1 MKKTQVALAALALV
15 ASTAALADGVKVYG
29 TADTSF
35 ANDST
40 GTYFAGQGNNAGS
53 IFGITG
59 SEDLGSGMKAAFTL
73 ESGIRFADG
82 TFTNGGYGGA
92 AFAGLFNRQANL
104 AIGNDTVTVK
114 LGQQIS
120 TFVDATLT
128 GLAGTTGNAGFVPA
142 LARVT
147 GSLGGTGTANL
158 GGADGA
164 TTTAFFYADL
174 VSASVNLGG
183 ATITGQTQVGSKN
196 NAGVSKGTYSAA
208 SITGSVAGINLAAA
222 MMNDETA
229 AGVKGS
235 VYTVGGNTEV
245 SGVTLRGSY
254 GSGSSD
260 GYDGSGYA
268 LGADYSLSD
277 ALAVGYTYAKSN
289 YTVGTFAAAAPGSQN
304 TIGLKYSL
312 SKRTFTYAT
321 FSSFGEASSLANN
334 AGSGA
339 AVKSVTSIGV
349 AHSF

>member
-40 GTYFAGQGNNAGS
+40 GTYFAGAGNNAGS
-53 IFGITG
+53 IFGFTG
-59 SEDLGSGMKAAFTL
+59 SEDLGDGLKASFTL
-73 ESGIRFADG
+73 ESGVSFADG
-82 TFTNGGYGGA
+82 TFVNGGYGGA
-92 AFAGLFNRQANL
+92 AFAGLFNRQANV
-104 AIGNDTVTVK
+104 AISNETVTVK

-128 GLAGTTGNAGFVPA
+128 GLVGTTGNAGFVPA

-147 GSLGGTGTANL
+147 GGLGGTAASNL
-158 GGADGA
+158 GGAS
-164 TTTAFFYADL
+164 TTAFFYGDL
-174 VSASVNLGG
+174 ISASVNLGG
-183 ATITGQTQVGSKN
+183 ATITGQTQVGNKN

-208 SITGSVAGINLAAA
+208 SITGSVGGINLAAA

-235 VYTVGGNTEV
+235 VYTVGGNTQV

-277 ALAVGYTYAKSN
+277 ALAVGYTYAKSD

-321 FSSFGEASSLANN
+321 FSSYGEASSLANN
-334 AGSGA
+334 SGSGA
-339 AVKSVTSIGV
+339 AVKSVTSIGI